1 MRNKVMEWMIENVK
15 PEAERTV
22 MERFAVRKGHD
33 SNTYPS
39 VPDTESVAS
48 MQVGHGG
55 SQSGTGESVRRLGAM
70 DDIIASFG
78 GMRVSVEE

>member
-1 MRNKVMEWMIENVK
+1 MRNKVMGWMIEDVK
-15 PEAERTV
+15 AEAERTV
-22 MERFAVRKGHD
+22 VERFAVRKGHD

-39 VPDTESVAS
+39 MPDTDSVAS
-48 MQVGHGG
+48 MQVGYGG
-55 SQSGTGESVRRLGAM
+55 SQSGADESVRRLGAM